1 MNKRKLFFA
10 IGVIAVIL
18 LGSTFFALNQRGK
31 EEKKEKKIGYLTASW
46 EQNYTSMD
54 ELVKGSDLIAHVRM
68 LDDGKKVQGK
78 SNTIQYRAKVENA
91 LYGCEKNDIILIQM
105 TGRREENKIWEIKE
119 DPLMNQREEYV
130 MFLQLVKKNTYITL
144 TATQGRFWYDT
155 HTKTVSSMNYIDK
168 NIKDFC
174 AVNVKNISWNTWK
187 QKVQSSLPEE
197 KRLPKA
203 VMHAS
208 WHKNYTTIKQLKV
221 ASDLIGVVQV
231 KEKVYDR
238 IDKIPITK
246 TTVVVKRV
254 VKGCKIAQ
262 EKEIIMTGGIYNGHY
277 YEIEDAPLLEKEQEY
292 LIFAQKNNDGTYSIL
307 SGAQGRMLYNSQA
320 KQIISTDVAEK
331 WDMKGISYQG
341 ISLDHEPY
349 DKIFEK

>member
-1 MNKRKLFFA
+1 
-10 IGVIAVIL
+10 
-18 LGSTFFALNQRGK
+18 
-31 EEKKEKKIGYLTASW
+31 
-46 EQNYTSMD
+46 
-54 ELVKGSDLIAHVRM
+54 
-68 LDDGKKVQGK
+68 
-78 SNTIQYRAKVENA
+78 
-91 LYGCEKNDIILIQM
+91 M
-105 TGRREENKIWEIKE
+105 TGRREQNKIWEIKE
-119 DPLMNQREEYV
+119 DPLMNQREEYA

-320 KQIISTDVAEK
+320 KQIISTDVAQK
-331 WDMKGISYQG
+331 LHMKGISYQG
-341 ISLDHEPY
+341 FSLDHEPY
-349 DKIFEK
+349 EKIFEK

>member
-78 SNTIQYRAKVENA
+78 SNTIQYRAKVQNA

-105 TGRREENKIWEIKE
+105 TGRREQNKIWEIKE

-208 WHKNYTTIKQLKV
+208 WHKN
-221 ASDLIGVVQV
+221 
-231 KEKVYDR
+231 
-238 IDKIPITK
+238 
-246 TTVVVKRV
+246 
-254 VKGCKIAQ
+254 
-262 EKEIIMTGGIYNGHY
+262 
-277 YEIEDAPLLEKEQEY
+277 
-292 LIFAQKNNDGTYSIL
+292 
-307 SGAQGRMLYNSQA
+307 
-320 KQIISTDVAEK
+320 
-331 WDMKGISYQG
+331 
-341 ISLDHEPY
+341 
-349 DKIFEK
+349 